1 MKTISLKSIF
11 SLTLLSSI
19 LFSHCGNSDYID
31 IKEYYFPIETLKE
44 GQVYEYRISDATGE
58 KTSSRYKYYTTIET
72 DSGKYFINNN
82 YDPTFFNDQYV
93 LNEVV
98 ENGILIKQYHMMA
111 LIPEKEQEI
120 VKAEIIKNNAF
131 PFEVRK
137 EGGVT
142 PMEMRFSDPRDEKEK
157 IRFIRERKY
166 LGDTTF
172 TFNNVDLP
180 AVIFAANEIR
190 EFTHEEEGDF
200 DNTTFATEIYAKGL
214 GLVSRKYNIGDVQLE
229 SLLYDTFS
237 MAKLEDLASQH
248 WGKEIHLDTEVS
260 RY

>member
-1 MKTISLKSIF
+1 MKTIPFKSIF
-11 SLTLLSSI
+11 GFTLISSL
-19 LFSHCGNSDYID
+19 LFSFCGNTEYLD
-31 IKEYYFPIETLKE
+31 IKEYYFPIEALKE
-44 GQVYEYRISDATGE
+44 GKVYEYRISDISGE
-58 KTSSRYKYYTTIET
+58 RTSSRYKYYMTVET
-72 DSGKYFINNN
+72 DSGKYFVNNN

-93 LNEVV
+93 LNEIV
-98 ENGILIKQYHMMA
+98 ENGILIKEYHMMA
-111 LIPEKEQEI
+111 LVPEKEQQI
-120 VKAEIIKNNAF
+120 VKAEIVRNNAF

-142 PMEMRFSDPRDEKEK
+142 PMEMRFLDPRDEKEK

-172 TFNNVDLP
+172 TFKGVDLQ

-190 EFTHEEEGDF
+190 EFTHEDEGDF

-237 MAKLEDLASQH
+237 MKKLENLASQH
-248 WGKEIHLDTEVS
+248 WGKEIELK
-260 RY
+260 

>member
-1 MKTISLKSIF
+1 MKTLLFKNVL
-11 SLTLLSSI
+11 SLTIVSS
-19 LFSHCGNSDYID
+19 LVFSFCGNSGYTNIE
-31 IKEYYFPIETLKE
+31 EYYFPIETLKE
-44 GQVYEYRISDATGE
+44 GKVYEYRISDITGE
-58 KTSSRYKYYTTIET
+58 QTSSRYKYYTTVET

-98 ENGILIKQYHMMA
+98 GNGILVKEYRMMA
-111 LIPEKEQEI
+111 LIPEKEQQIVKSEI
-120 VKAEIIKNNAF
+120 VKNNAF

-142 PMEMRFSDPRDEKEK
+142 QMEMKFSDPRDEKEK

-166 LGDTTF
+166 LGDTIF
-172 TFNNVDLP
+172 TFQGKDLP
-180 AVIFAANEIR
+180 AVVFAANEIR
-190 EFTHEEEGDF
+190 EFTHEEDGDF

-237 MAKLEDLASQH
+237 MAKLENLASQH
-248 WGKEIHLDTEVS
+248 WGKDIELK
-260 RY
+260 